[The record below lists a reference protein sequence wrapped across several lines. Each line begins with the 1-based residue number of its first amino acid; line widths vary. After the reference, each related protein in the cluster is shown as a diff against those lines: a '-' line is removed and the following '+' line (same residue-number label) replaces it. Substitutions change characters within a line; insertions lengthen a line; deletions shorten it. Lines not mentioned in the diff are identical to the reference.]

1 MSACETNFRGNIYK
15 PVAWVEHLVKNK
27 NRVQLRH
34 YITYRQMGG
43 QTVLFDDSDVA
54 FKAREI
60 LNNTDVVLVVMRS
73 IGSMI
78 SPTVLSNRVLNSPVA
93 CENTPA
99 ITNKQN
105 LQVKNRRK
113 KRRTN

>member
-1 MSACETNFRGNIYK
+1 MSACEIYFRGNIYK
-15 PVAWVEHLVKNK
+15 PIAWIEHLVEDN
-27 NRVQLRH
+27 NRVQIRH

-73 IGSMI
+73 IGSI
-78 SPTVLSNRVLNSPVA
+78 TSPTVLSDKVSNSPVA